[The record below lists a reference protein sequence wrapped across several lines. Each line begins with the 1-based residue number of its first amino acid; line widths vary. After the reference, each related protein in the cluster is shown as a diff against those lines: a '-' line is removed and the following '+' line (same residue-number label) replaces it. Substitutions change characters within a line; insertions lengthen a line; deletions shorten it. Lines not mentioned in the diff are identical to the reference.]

1 MTFIKESFS
10 SNMTLKEAEKLVLQV
25 LKNVMEEKITKENVE
40 LSVVKTDT
48 KRFEYRNA
56 SYVDTIITSLS

>member
-1 MTFIKESFS
+1 MTFIKEQYH
-10 SNMTLKEAEKLVLQV
+10 SNMSLKEAEKLILQI

-48 KRFEYRNA
+48 KRLESRE
-56 SYVDTIITSLS
+56 